1 MARYARL
8 DGTAPRTRISHRS
21 LAAATFAALAGLT
34 FTATAGRAQDPV
46 EPRPATSPAAT
57 RAPAPNTPAGL
68 IDLQLQPD
76 EVEAVLAILDLRAQG
91 KPIPESTW
99 QRLFGS
105 EGYTRMMAGENS
117 VLPASRMALHDAL
130 DAWKDVHIRPV
141 VVQMRPVE
149 GSCSDQGASQPGT
162 ASR

>member
-1 MARYARL
+1 MAPCARL
-8 DGTAPRTRISHRS
+8 DGTAPRTWIRHRW

-34 FTATAGRAQDPV
+34 FTATAGRAQDPA

-91 KPIPESTW
+91 KPIPESAW

-105 EGYTRMMAGENS
+105 EGYTRMMAREDS
-117 VLPASRMALHDAL
+117 ALPARRTALHDAL

-141 VVQMRPVE
+141 VVQMQPVE
-149 GSCSDQGASQPGT
+149 GSCSGQAASQTGT
-162 ASR
+162 AIR